1 MSLTPM
7 KAIRQKCLECC
18 CGSAAEVKECQIQD
32 CALHAFRMGKNP
44 NIKLSDE
51 ERARRAE
58 KARENMG
65 NLKYNSGGVV

>member
-7 KAIRQKCLECC
+7 KAIRAKCIECC
-18 CGSAAEVKECQIQD
+18 CGNMAEVKECTITD
-32 CALHAFRMGKNP
+32 CALYDFRMGKNP
-44 NIKLSDE
+44 NIKLSDA

-65 NLKYNSGGVV
+65 NLKYNGGGVV